1 MSLNDN
7 MKKYA
12 DLIVKVG
19 SNVMEGDIVTI
30 KCPVERDDFGRML
43 TESAYKSGAKQV
55 NIDWNDGVITRMHY
69 ENQDVEVLE
78 DIPQYSYDKL
88 EWFAKAGE
96 KKIGI
101 SAQDPELFKGLD
113 TQKLQRAFKA
123 SGEKY
128 QPLRKYTMN
137 DINSWTVV
145 SVPTEAWA
153 KKVFPDSENPVDD
166 LWEAI
171 FKTTRVDLEDPVKAW
186 EEHIEKLSIKANWLN
201 DLDLKTLKYKA
212 SNGTDLEIELP
223 EGHIWTASSSV
234 NSKGEEFVP
243 NMPTEEVFTLPHKD
257 GVNGIVYASKPLIY
271 KGNLID
277 EFWLRFKDG
286 AVVDFDAK
294 VGKETLQSIF
304 DKDERAR
311 KLGEVALVPYDSPIS
326 NSNILFYNTLFDENA
341 SCHLALGKAYPT
353 TIKNGE
359 NMSDEELAAHGVNDS
374 LAHEDFMVGTPDL
387 DIIGIKK
394 DGTEIQIFKNGNWA

>member
-30 KCPVERDDFGRML
+30 KCPVERADFGRML

-101 SAQDPELFKGLD
+101 SAQDPELFKGLG

-257 GVNGIVYASKPLIY
+257 RVNGIVYASKPLIY

-387 DIIGIKK
+387 DIVGIKK